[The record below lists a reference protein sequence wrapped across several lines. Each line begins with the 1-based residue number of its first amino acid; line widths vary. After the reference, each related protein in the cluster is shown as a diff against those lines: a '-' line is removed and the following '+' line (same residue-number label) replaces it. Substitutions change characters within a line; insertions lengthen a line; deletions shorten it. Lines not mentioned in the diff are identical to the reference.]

1 MPDGIRPI
9 RKNQA
14 TRTELAVKF
23 IDEASID
30 VIGGNGGNGSASFR
44 REKFIPRGGPNGGDG
59 GRGGSVWAVGDEN
72 INTLI
77 DYRFTRKFVAPS
89 GEHGM
94 GSDCYG
100 RAGKDIILRMP
111 VGTII
116 TDEKSGE
123 VIADLS
129 ENGKKALVAAGGKGG
144 LGNLHFKSPT
154 NRAPRQFT
162 LGEPGQARS
171 LKLELKVLADV
182 GLLGYPNAG
191 KSTFITAVS
200 NARPKIADYPFTTM
214 SPHLGV
220 VRIEQENSFVIADIP
235 GLIEGAAEGAGLGH
249 EFLRHLERTK
259 LLLHIIDAMPFDGED
274 PIEKAHALVRELG
287 KYSDTLLAKP
297 RWVVV
302 NKLDL
307 VPAEDREELVKKLHD
322 ALCPDGRPFFAIS
335 AATREGTKEV
345 VMAIAQFLD
354 EQRRAERLKAQA
366 ERNPRF
372 ANTDEA
378 AEEPAAET
386 ASEEAADDKADS
398 E

>member
-259 LLLHIIDAMPFDGED
+259 LLLHIIDVMPFDGE
-274 PIEKAHALVRELG
+274 AHALVRELG

-354 EQRRAERLKAQA
+354 EQRRAERLKAEA

>member
-1 MPDGIRPI
+1 M
-9 RKNQA
+9 
-14 TRTELAVKF
+14 KF

-307 VPAEDREELVKKLHD
+307 VPAEDREELVKKLH
-322 ALCPDGRPFFAIS
+322 AAPCQDGRPFFAIS
-335 AATREGTKEV
+335 TATREGTKEV

-354 EQRRAERLKAQA
+354 EQRRAERLKAEA

>member
-171 LKLELKVLADV
+171 LRLELKVLADV

-307 VPAEDREELVKKLHD
+307 VPAEDREALVKKLRD
-322 ALCPDGRPFFAIS
+322 ALCPDGHPFFAIS
-335 AATREGTKEV
+335 AETREGTKEV

-354 EQRRAERLKAQA
+354 EQRRAERLKAEA

-386 ASEEAADDKADS
+386 ASEEAAGDKADS

>member
-59 GRGGSVWAVGDEN
+59 GRGGWVWAVGDEN

-259 LLLHIIDAMPFDGED
+259 LLLHIIDVMPFDGED

-354 EQRRAERLKAQA
+354 EQRRAERLKAEA

>member
-259 LLLHIIDAMPFDGED
+259 LLLHIIDVMPFDDED

-354 EQRRAERLKAQA
+354 EQRRAERLKAEA

>member
-1 MPDGIRPI
+1 M
-9 RKNQA
+9 
-14 TRTELAVKF
+14 KF

-111 VGTII
+111 FGTII

-123 VIADLS
+123 EIADLS

-354 EQRRAERLKAQA
+354 EQRRAERLKAEA

>member
-1 MPDGIRPI
+1 M
-9 RKNQA
+9 
-14 TRTELAVKF
+14 KF

-345 VMAIAQFLD
+345 VMTIAQFLD
-354 EQRRAERLKAQA
+354 EQRRAERLKAEA

>member
-354 EQRRAERLKAQA
+354 EQRRAERLKAEA

-372 ANTDEA
+372 ANTDDA

>member
-322 ALCPDGRPFFAIS
+322 AICPDGRPFFAIS

-354 EQRRAERLKAQA
+354 EQRRAERLKAEA

>member
-259 LLLHIIDAMPFDGED
+259 LLLHIIDAMPIDGED

-354 EQRRAERLKAQA
+354 EQRRAERLKAEA

>member
-259 LLLHIIDAMPFDGED
+259 LLLHIIDVMPFDGED

-354 EQRRAERLKAQA
+354 EQRRAERLKAEA

>member
-259 LLLHIIDAMPFDGED
+259 LLLHIIDVMPFDGED
-274 PIEKAHALVRELG
+274 PIEKSHALVRELG

-354 EQRRAERLKAQA
+354 EQRRAERLKAEA

>member
-129 ENGKKALVAAGGKGG
+129 ENGKKALVAAGG

-354 EQRRAERLKAQA
+354 EQRRAERLKAEA

>member
-171 LKLELKVLADV
+171 LKLERRVLADV

-259 LLLHIIDAMPFDGED
+259 LLLHIIDVMPFDGED

-354 EQRRAERLKAQA
+354 EQRRAERLKAEA

>member
-1 MPDGIRPI
+1 M
-9 RKNQA
+9 
-14 TRTELAVKF
+14 KF

-100 RAGKDIILRMP
+100 RAGKDIILRVP

-259 LLLHIIDAMPFDGED
+259 LLLHIIDVMPFDGED

-354 EQRRAERLKAQA
+354 EQRRAERLKAEA

>member
-307 VPAEDREELVKKLHD
+307 VPAEDREELVKKLH

-354 EQRRAERLKAQA
+354 EQRRAERLKAEA

>member
-191 KSTFITAVS
+191 KSTFITTVS

-354 EQRRAERLKAQA
+354 EQRRAERLKAEA

>member
-171 LKLELKVLADV
+171 LRLELKVLADV

-307 VPAEDREELVKKLHD
+307 VPAEDREALVKKLCD

-354 EQRRAERLKAQA
+354 EQRRAERLKAEA

-386 ASEEAADDKADS
+386 ASEEAAGDKADS

>member
-1 MPDGIRPI
+1 M
-9 RKNQA
+9 
-14 TRTELAVKF
+14 KF

-335 AATREGTKEV
+335 PATREGTKEV

-354 EQRRAERLKAQA
+354 EQRRAERLKAEA

>member
-171 LKLELKVLADV
+171 LRLELKVLADV

-354 EQRRAERLKAQA
+354 EQRRAERLKAEA